1 MARVSSINKHVTQKR
16 KADSSE
22 SEDDYIFPK
31 DVNNAT
37 GIDLPDNN
45 AATEESKEEEHDAAE
60 NIVQC
65 PNKKPAPD
73 GNDGSISSSVSGGD
87 GEGVGGSAG
96 AWGRRLHTPEQGL
109 LHSSDNSILRLLTR

>member
-22 SEDDYIFPK
+22 SDDDYIFPK

-60 NIVQC
+60 NIVQ
-65 PNKKPAPD
+65 
-73 GNDGSISSSVSGGD
+73 
-87 GEGVGGSAG
+87 
-96 AWGRRLHTPEQGL
+96 L
-109 LHSSDNSILRLLTR
+109 